1 MIGMSPYAA
10 SISARRLVVEL
21 SAILEG
27 YPVRLEPLAPH
38 HLEPLRAACAEDL
51 DIWQIYPV
59 NMLGDGFDQAMAQ
72 FHSLASWVRFA
83 VIDLE
88 QGRLVGMTNYINPDA
103 FGAVEIGGTYISPSV
118 RGTGFNRQMKK
129 LLIEHAF
136 AHGFNRIEFRVD
148 TRNVRSMAA
157 VAKLG
162 AVREGTLRRNRVT
175 WTGYVRD
182 SAVFGLLRDEW
193 AG

>member
-1 MIGMSPYAA
+1 MVDLLA
-10 SISARRLVVEL
+10 V
-21 SAILEG
+21 LENH
-27 YPVRLEPLAPH
+27 PVRIEPLQDH
-38 HLEPLRAACAEDL
+38 HLESLRAACAEDS

-59 NMLGDGFDQAMAQ
+59 NMLGGGFDQAMAQ

-103 FGAVEIGGTYISPSV
+103 FGTVEIGGTYIAPSV

-129 LLIEHAF
+129 LLIDHAF
-136 AHGFNRIEFRVD
+136 AHGFSRIEFRVD
-148 TRNVRSMAA
+148 TRNIRSMAA

-182 SAVFGLLRDEW
+182 TAVFGLLRDEW

>member
-1 MIGMSPYAA
+1 MAD
-10 SISARRLVVEL
+10 L
-21 SAILEG
+21 STVLEDN
-27 YPVRLEPLAPH
+27 PVRLEPLAAH
-38 HLEPLRAACAEDL
+38 HLEPLRAACAEDP

-59 NMLGDGFDQAMAQ
+59 NMLGEGFDQAMAE
-72 FHSLASWVRFA
+72 FHGFANWVRFA
-83 VIDLE
+83 VIDME
-88 QGRLVGMTNYINPDA
+88 RGRVVGMTNYINPDR

-148 TRNVRSMAA
+148 TRNIRSMAA

-175 WTGYVRD
+175 WTGYIRD
-182 SAVFGLLRDEW
+182 TAVFGLLRDEW